1 MGKAERKL
9 MENCFLRDRT
19 HVLYYNLI
27 GKALECI
34 YSITVF
40 RQKMRLKEMA
50 AVK

>member
-1 MGKAERKL
+1 

-27 GKALECI
+27 GKALECD
-34 YSITVF
+34 YSFQHSGETM
-40 RQKMRLKEMA
+40 RQKALA